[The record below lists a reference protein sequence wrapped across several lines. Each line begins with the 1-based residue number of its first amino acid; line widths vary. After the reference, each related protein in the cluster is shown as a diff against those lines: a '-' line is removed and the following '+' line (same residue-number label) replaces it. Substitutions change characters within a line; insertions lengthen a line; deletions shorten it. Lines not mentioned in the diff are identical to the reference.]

1 LNKEIKLLEN
11 QKDEQKNTINTLNR
25 DKSNNED
32 LIQDIEGQLLISMN
46 KLKQL
51 LKDKSVVDI
60 DYNNLK
66 IENIEIMP
74 KFKLLDDLIEK
85 VKIEIDA
92 KN

>member
-32 LIQDIEGQLLISMN
+32 LIQDIEGQLLIRHN